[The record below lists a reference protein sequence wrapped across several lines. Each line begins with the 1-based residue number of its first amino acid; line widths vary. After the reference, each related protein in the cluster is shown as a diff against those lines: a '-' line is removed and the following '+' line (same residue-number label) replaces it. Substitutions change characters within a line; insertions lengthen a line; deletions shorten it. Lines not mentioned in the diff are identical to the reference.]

1 MRGAR
6 YARVRG
12 RIVAGGLAA
21 QKGGASGPS
30 WHAGPLLASV
40 ASTAAHVL
48 YFAAMKRGQTM
59 VEYLLVMVLL
69 MSAALSA
76 GWITR
81 AINAQRTR
89 TQMLLGSDYP

>member
-1 MRGAR
+1 
-6 YARVRG
+6 
-12 RIVAGGLAA
+12 
-21 QKGGASGPS
+21 
-30 WHAGPLLASV
+30 
-40 ASTAAHVL
+40 
-48 YFAAMKRGQTM
+48 M

>member
-6 YARVRG
+6 YAR
-12 RIVAGGLAA
+12 RIVAGSLAA
-21 QKGGASGPS
+21 QKGGACYARVRG
-30 WHAGPLLASV
+30 AGPLRASV

-48 YFAAMKRGQTM
+48 YLAAMKRGQTM